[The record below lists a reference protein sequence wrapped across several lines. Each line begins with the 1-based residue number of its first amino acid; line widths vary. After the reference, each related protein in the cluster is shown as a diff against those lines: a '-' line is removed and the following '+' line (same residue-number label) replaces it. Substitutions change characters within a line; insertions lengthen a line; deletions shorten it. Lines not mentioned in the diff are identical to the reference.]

1 MKWDRFVVLVFG
13 VAPLRGV
20 GAIAFQA
27 AVRAGANPV
36 WGCEHGLRVRTLGY
50 LGDLILFVRMMRG
63 TRSVAMFAA

>member
-1 MKWDRFVVLVFG
+1 MLVFG

-27 AVRAGANPV
+27 AVRAAMLAAPHRI
-36 WGCEHGLRVRTLGY
+36 CALRVRTLGY